1 MSPAQITANR
11 ANAQLSTGPKTE
23 AGKAASSANATKH
36 GLSGRKV
43 VIAGES
49 EEEYNRFIQ
58 TCRVLY
64 KPVGDME
71 SDLVQEIAASRWRL
85 RRVEALEASLLDDEM
100 DLLLNDPENPVDES
114 RVMAVAFRNLADS
127 RTGALAQLH
136 RHEGRLRR
144 AYEKALRELREL
156 QAERREQEQQNEAS
170 LSELTQGTRPSQSQD
185 RKPSAFLEACLQ
197 YVDAPLPQKAR
208 QGAA

>member
-36 GLSGRKV
+36 GLSGRKFIIV
-43 VIAGES
+43 GEC
-49 EEEYNRFIQ
+49 EEEYNRFLQSCQ
-58 TCRVLY
+58 TQY
-64 KPVGDME
+64 KPQGDVE
-71 SDLVQEIAASRWRL
+71 TDLVHEIAASRWRL
-85 RRVEALEASLLDDEM
+85 RRVETLEASLLDDEM
-100 DLLLNDPENPVDES
+100 DRLLNDPENPVEES

-156 QAERREQEQQNEAS
+156 QAERREQEAQNEAN
-170 LSELTQGTRPSQSQD
+170 LAGPAPETRPVQPENRQ
-185 RKPSAFLEACLQ
+185 PSPFLEACLQ
-197 YVDAPLPQKAR
+197 YVNVPLPSKTCH
-208 QGAA
+208 GAA